1 MVYLHSSFKT
11 QLFINQ
17 NEQLL
22 RKTYTMLRNKTKKYP
37 LPPKKEIQKIKKNKK
52 NQKKQCQNTKDIKHL
67 KCENETHKPAPLATK
82 SLEEQTGK
90 TVVY

>member
-1 MVYLHSSFKT
+1 MNNYCEKHT
-11 QLFINQ
+11 QCLETKQ
-17 NEQLL
+17 
-22 RKTYTMLRNKTKKYP
+22 KYTP
-37 LPPKKEIQKIKKNKK
+37 LPPKKEIQKIKK